1 MLQLRA
7 SANLLVTFELLATGY
22 WPGKCRSRSSRGLK
36 IFKTVQNQNCELWDV
51 DVEKS

>member
-7 SANLLVTFELLATGY
+7 SANLLVTFELLASGRENAEAAEASKY
-22 WPGKCRSRSSRGLK
+22 SRLFR
-36 IFKTVQNQNCELWDV
+36 IRIVNCELWDV